1 MEELAL
7 EEIKNIKN
15 NKKLW
20 TKDFTLITIGTINS
34 MIGHCIAS
42 FCLGLIVFDE
52 TNSTLLY
59 AIYTAL
65 NLLPY
70 IVVSLFVGPI
80 NDRFSRKK
88 IIVVL
93 DYSTGIFY
101 GLVGILS
108 YLNFLHFYGVM
119 LAVGVLI
126 GSINAFYQIAY
137 DSFYPTL
144 ITSGNYSKGYSI
156 SSMIYPIASTLTL
169 PLSALLYDL
178 IGVSWLFIGSGFF
191 FLFTATFEL
200 WITTDKPA
208 FVDEN
213 SKKYTLR
220 VFFQD
225 IKEGDKYLKQ
235 EKGLKYITEY
245 FVVTTA
251 VGAVGATL
259 LLPFFQ
265 SNTDYMIAGIQLTQ
279 KQYYSFL
286 AASGALGRV
295 IGAVIH
301 YFFTFKKEN
310 NYNVVLFVYLTSSL
324 LSGVMLL
331 LNFPLMCLLDFINGL
346 ICVTSF
352 TIRTSST
359 QSYVPNEK
367 RGRFNSLFYML
378 TNGFGNVT
386 GQIIAGIMG
395 DYLYIPYIIL
405 GANVIN
411 IFAIFFIVILHKKD
425 ISKVYNNDV

>member
-1 MEELAL
+1 MLGNLVQKEL
-7 EEIKNIKN
+7 KPKYR
-15 NKKLW
+15 LW
-20 TKDFTLITIGTINS
+20 TKDFTLITVGTINS
-34 MIGHCIAS
+34 MMGHCVAS
-42 FCLGLIVFDE
+42 FCLGLVVFDE

-88 IIVVL
+88 IIVAL
-93 DYSTGIFY
+93 DYSTGLFY
-101 GLVGILS
+101 AAVGFLA
-108 YLNFLHFYGVM
+108 YLDVLHFYGVM
-119 LAVGVLI
+119 LAVGVII

-144 ITSGNYSKGYSI
+144 ITPGNYSKGYSI
-156 SSMIYPIASTLTL
+156 SSMIYPIASTIML
-169 PLSALLYDL
+169 PVAAFLYDA
-178 IGVSWLFIGSGFF
+178 IGIEWLFVGSGVF

-208 FVDEN
+208 LIDEN

-220 VFFQD
+220 VFFD
-225 IKEGDKYLKQ
+225 DMKEGLKYIET
-235 EKGLKYITEY
+235 EKGLKYITMY
-245 FVVTTA
+245 FVITTA
-251 VGAVGATL
+251 MSAVESTL
-259 LLPFFQ
+259 ILPYFE
-265 SNTDYMIAGIQLTQ
+265 SNVSYMVASWNLTQ
-279 KQYYSFL
+279 KQYYSIL
-286 AASGALGRV
+286 SASNAFGRLVGAF
-295 IGAVIH
+295 IH
-301 YFFTFKKEN
+301 YFLTFKKDK
-310 NYNVVLFVYLTSSL
+310 NYNVVLFVYILSTL
-324 LSGVMLL
+324 LGGSMLFFGFPVMCGM
-331 LNFPLMCLLDFINGL
+331 NFLNGL

-378 TNGFGNVT
+378 TNGFGNVF
-386 GQIIAGIMG
+386 GQLSAGVLG
-395 DYLYIPYIIL
+395 DHFRIPYIVLI
-405 GANVIN
+405 AYSIN
-411 IFAIFFIVILHKKD
+411 MIAIFLIVFLHKKD